1 MKKKKIHI
9 EYLHFEAINE
19 LDVST
24 IELIESARNA
34 MGKAYAPYSSFQ
46 VGAALRLE
54 DNSIVEGNNQEN
66 AAYPSGLCAERVA
79 LFYAGAQ
86 YPMAKVKEIAIIA
99 SSLKDAGF
107 TEIVT
112 PCGSCRQVMLE
123 TQSRQNLN
131 MRIILVSTEG
141 KGIILEKVDDL
152 IPFSF
157 NLKSL
162 LSSNS

>member
-9 EYLHFEAINE
+9 EYFHFENTNN
-19 LDVST
+19 LDAST
-24 IELIESARNA
+24 LELIEAARNA
-34 MGKAYAPYSSFQ
+34 MKKAYAPYSSFQ
-46 VGAALRLE
+46 VGAALRLD
-54 DNSIVEGNNQEN
+54 DNSIIEGNNQEN

-86 YPMAKVKEIAIIA
+86 FPSTKIKEIAIIA

-107 TEIVT
+107 AEIVT

-131 MRIILVSTEG
+131 MRIVLVSTEG